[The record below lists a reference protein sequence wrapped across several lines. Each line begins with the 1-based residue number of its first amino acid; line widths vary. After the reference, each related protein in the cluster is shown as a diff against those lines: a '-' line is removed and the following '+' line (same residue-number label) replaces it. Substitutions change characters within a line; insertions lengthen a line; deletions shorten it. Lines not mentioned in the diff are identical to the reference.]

1 MTEAERIISNLEK
14 RRHAIMIQ
22 GVALDADRA
31 RIAYDA
37 MVRDSFIARQRW
49 RELNE
54 FTDKLIEEIELLDCA
69 LVEARRRA
77 AVPDWRDQFQ
87 SILGVTA

>member
-14 RRHAIMIQ
+14 RRHEIMLR
-22 GVALDADRA
+22 GAALDSDRA

-54 FTDKLIEEIELLDCA
+54 FTDKLIEEIDLLDAA
-69 LVEARRRA
+69 LAEARRRTG
-77 AVPDWRDQFQ
+77 RDCREVMVEIFG
-87 SILGVTA
+87 SKD